1 MKKLI
6 CMMAFVALCFCG
18 TQSYAQMT
26 KADTQA
32 VLSKV
37 NLSGIKHLTIV
48 KAYGNAKASENYSAM
63 KPSTVKFTYL
73 SSSLQITGN
82 DKRGSGTPY
91 TITVP
96 YDNIRYILYNK
107 TWVLQIHLKQ

>member
-1 MKKLI
+1 
-6 CMMAFVALCFCG
+6 MAFVALCFCG

-26 KADTQA
+26 KADAQA

-48 KAYGNAKASENYSAM
+48 KDYGNAKATDNFSAM
-63 KPSTVKFTYL
+63 KPGTVKFTYL

-82 DKRGSGTPY
+82 DKRGAGTPY
-91 TITVP
+91 TVTIP
-96 YDNIRYILYNK
+96 YSNIRYILYNE
-107 TWVLQIHLKQ
+107 TWVLQIHVKR